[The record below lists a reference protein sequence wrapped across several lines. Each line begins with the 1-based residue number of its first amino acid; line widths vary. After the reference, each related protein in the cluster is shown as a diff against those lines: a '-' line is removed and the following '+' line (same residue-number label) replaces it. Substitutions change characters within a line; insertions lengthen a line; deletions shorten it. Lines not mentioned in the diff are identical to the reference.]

1 MNDPHRD
8 EPVRRLGAPLD
19 QAAAAV
25 ILLHGRGSSAEDIL
39 GLAAEMYDDRVAY
52 LAPEAAGHR
61 WYPYSFMAPIA
72 ENEPWLSSALAKVAA
87 TVQLALDAKVAREH
101 IVICGF
107 SQGACLAT
115 EFVARHPAR
124 YGAMIA
130 FTGGLIGPADADLRH
145 PGDLAGMP
153 ALFSSG
159 DPDPHVPWSRVLAS
173 AEQFIAM
180 GAKSRD
186 TAPCRPSPHRASAG
200 NRIRARASV
209 ARPVILS
216 RCAWA
221 FSHIKKGA
229 LVSEGTDCRSERS
242 WSSPHFPSCCSCS
255 VPSFL
260 CQPKPIRRVARR
272 CARPGTTRHG
282 GEHSSPRQ

>member
-1 MNDPHRD
+1 VVNDPHRD
-8 EPVRRLGAPLD
+8 EPVRRVGATLA

-39 GLAAEMYDDRVAY
+39 GLAAEMYDERVAY

-72 ENEPWLSSALAKVAA
+72 ENEPWLSSALAKVGT
-87 TVQLALDAKVAREH
+87 TVQLALDAGISREH
-101 IVICGF
+101 IVVCGF

-124 YGAMIA
+124 YGGVIA
-130 FTGGLIGPADADLRH
+130 FTGGLIGPPDADLH
-145 PGDLAGMP
+145 HAGDLAGMP

-180 GAKSRD
+180 GAHVQTQRH
-186 TAPCRPSPHRASAG
+186 AGRPHTVLPQEIESA
-200 NRIRARASV
+200 RE
-209 ARPVILS
+209 IL
-216 RCAWA
+216 
-221 FSHIKKGA
+221 F
-229 LVSEGTDCRSERS
+229 RS
-242 WSSPHFPSCCSCS
+242 
-255 VPSFL
+255 L
-260 CQPKPIRRVARR
+260 
-272 CARPGTTRHG
+272 
-282 GEHSSPRQ
+282 